1 MGWLAFGVAYSV
13 AYAVIGAYL
22 RPYQALVPWFRIV
35 ALLIPPLAG
44 VIVIMR
50 RRTSWAGCQWLFWA
64 SIALGLMMS
73 AIGVVGWSV
82 DELLLGTTTSWIG
95 WHAVFALFAGWRRC
109 WRCSPSPI

>member
-22 RPYQALVPWFRIV
+22 RPYQALVPWFCIV

-73 AIGVVGWSV
+73 AIGVVGWSW
-82 DELLLGTTTSWIG
+82 DALLLGTTTTWNGSPP
-95 WHAVFALFAGWRRC
+95 VFATFCRG
-109 WRCSPSPI
+109 